1 LIRIPLVIASP
12 GGALGRGERTD
23 LVTQADLAPTLAA
36 LAGVPWPSPVSG
48 LNLARAR
55 DQRREVF
62 LEYYAK
68 QKWVNPIRTI
78 RTRRWKLNRY
88 DRGNVELY
96 DLERDPDEVRNL
108 AAEPSLASLRKQLEE
123 RLDAWRKPW
132 LESAL
137 RSPAAAAT
145 I

>member
-1 LIRIPLVIASP
+1 
-12 GGALGRGERTD
+12 
-23 LVTQADLAPTLAA
+23 
-36 LAGVPWPSPVSG
+36 LAGIPWPSPVSG

-55 DQRREVF
+55 GERREVF

-88 DRGNVELY
+88 DRGHVELY

-108 AAEPSLASLRKQLEE
+108 AAEPSLAGLRRQLEQ
-123 RLDAWRKPW
+123 RLDAWRRPW
-132 LESAL
+132 PEITL
-137 RSPAAAAT
+137 RTRPAAAT